1 MSVTERKMEYAEEQ
15 YTASKRD
22 VICRHDAEL
31 RSKYPQDPTYTYPQ
45 MIHRSAIL
53 HDDIILAISAWAAV
67 DQSCSESQDQSQVE
81 ANNEY

>member
-22 VICRHDAEL
+22 MICRMLSYEANILKILH
-31 RSKYPQDPTYTYPQ
+31 TYPQ